1 MFVQLLKGF
10 SFVSTGLI
18 VAGYYVGY
26 LAGSILIPIF
36 LQRVGHIRVFAA
48 LASLASIAI
57 LLHTIF
63 LDPFSWFFIRI
74 LTGISLSG
82 IYVIM
87 ESWLNSKSTNETRG
101 KILSIYMIV
110 TFSFVGLGQFL
121 LNLE

>member
-1 MFVQLLKGF
+1 MKTWALFFGFAIISLAHGLQGTLLGVRAIVEGF
-10 SFVSTGLI
+10 SFVSTGLV

-26 LAGSILIPIF
+26 LAGSMLIPIF

-57 LLHTIF
+57 LLHVIL

-87 ESWLNSKSTNETRG
+87 ESWLNSK
-101 KILSIYMIV
+101 
-110 TFSFVGLGQFL
+110 
-121 LNLE
+121 